1 MKTLRNLAAE
11 VKADFLRS
19 YYENGEL
26 DSWIKFIYE
35 CNNLTDLDTM
45 ITEELLQNIS
55 MDNEEELAEYLYN
68 CLESDLR
75 EWEEEEEVR
84 AKKEVRANA
93 IDELEAVLEEHA
105 SRWRL
110 KNLANTGTLYYE
122 FTIDNGDSY
131 SVRFADHSDC
141 YCNTDYN
148 VAMTNDNLDGYP
160 IESFKEI
167 IIKLQENCQEKE
179 EDEEINARITEA
191 INRVDAANLFESIL
205 KNAVK
210 SYETSRMGY
219 TDAKLYTITTNNGNT
234 YNVRLA
240 GFPMNSDDAKKV
252 DYNVALN
259 GSSKNITGLNYTQF
273 ASILENL

>member
-11 VKADFLRS
+11 VKADFTKT
-19 YYENGEL
+19 YYDNGEL
-26 DSWIKFIYE
+26 DSWINFILE

-55 MDNEEELAEYLYN
+55 MDNEDELAEYLYN

-122 FTIDNGDSY
+122 FTIDNGDSF

-148 VAMTNDNLDGYP
+148 VAMTNDNLDGYT
-160 IESFKEI
+160 IKSFKEI

-179 EDEEINARITEA
+179 DEEDVITET

-210 SYETSRMGY
+210 SYDTSRMGY
-219 TDAKLYTITTNNGNT
+219 TDAKLYTITTNNGNI

-273 ASILENL
+273 ASVLESL

>member
-11 VKADFLRS
+11 VKADFTKT
-19 YYENGEL
+19 YYDNGEL
-26 DSWIKFIYE
+26 DSWINFILE

-122 FTIDNGDSY
+122 FTIDNGDSF

-148 VAMTNDNLDGYP
+148 VAMTNDNLDGYT
-160 IESFKEI
+160 IKSFKEI

-179 EDEEINARITEA
+179 EDVRITET

-210 SYETSRMGY
+210 SYDTSRMGY
-219 TDAKLYTITTNNGNT
+219 TDAKLYTITTNNGNI

-273 ASILENL
+273 ASVLESL

>member
-11 VKADFLRS
+11 VKADFTKT
-19 YYENGEL
+19 YYDNGEL
-26 DSWIKFIYE
+26 DSWINFILEY
-35 CNNLTDLDTM
+35 NNLTDLDTM

-122 FTIDNGDSY
+122 FTIDNGDSF

-148 VAMTNDNLDGYP
+148 VAMTNDNLDGYT
-160 IESFKEI
+160 IKSFKEI

-179 EDEEINARITEA
+179 DEEDVRITET

-210 SYETSRMGY
+210 SYDTSRMGY
-219 TDAKLYTITTNNGNT
+219 TDAKLYTITTNNGNI

-273 ASILENL
+273 ASVLESL

>member
-11 VKADFLRS
+11 VKADFTKT
-19 YYENGEL
+19 YYDNGEL
-26 DSWIKFIYE
+26 DNWINFILE

-122 FTIDNGDSY
+122 FTIDNGDSF

-148 VAMTNDNLDGYP
+148 VAMTNDNLDGYT
-160 IESFKEI
+160 IKSFKEI

-179 EDEEINARITEA
+179 DEEDVRITET

-210 SYETSRMGY
+210 SYDTSRMGY
-219 TDAKLYTITTNNGNT
+219 TDAKLYTITTNNGNI

-273 ASILENL
+273 ASVLESL

>member
-11 VKADFLRS
+11 VKADFTKT
-19 YYENGEL
+19 YYDNGEL
-26 DSWIKFIYE
+26 DSWINFILE

-122 FTIDNGDSY
+122 FTIDNGDSF

-148 VAMTNDNLDGYP
+148 VAMTNDNLDGYT
-160 IESFKEI
+160 IKSFKEI

-179 EDEEINARITEA
+179 DEEDVRITET

-210 SYETSRMGY
+210 SYDTSRMGY
-219 TDAKLYTITTNNGNT
+219 TDAKLYTITTNNGNI

-273 ASILENL
+273 ASVLESL

>member
-11 VKADFLRS
+11 VKADFTKT
-19 YYENGEL
+19 YYDNGEL
-26 DSWIKFIYE
+26 DSWINFILE

-93 IDELEAVLEEHA
+93 IDDLEAVLEEHA

-122 FTIDNGDSY
+122 FTIDNGDSF

-148 VAMTNDNLDGYP
+148 VAMTNDNLDGYT
-160 IESFKEI
+160 IKSFKEI
-167 IIKLQENCQEKE
+167 IIKLQENCQEK

-210 SYETSRMGY
+210 SYDTSRMGY

-273 ASILENL
+273 ASVLESL

>member
-11 VKADFLRS
+11 VKADFTKT
-19 YYENGEL
+19 YYDNGEL
-26 DSWIKFIYE
+26 DSWINFILV

-122 FTIDNGDSY
+122 FTIDNGDSF

-148 VAMTNDNLDGYP
+148 VAMTNDNLDGYT
-160 IESFKEI
+160 IKSFKEI

-179 EDEEINARITEA
+179 DEEDVRITET

-210 SYETSRMGY
+210 SYDTSRMGY
-219 TDAKLYTITTNNGNT
+219 TDAKLYTITTNNGNI

-273 ASILENL
+273 ASVLESL

>member
-11 VKADFLRS
+11 VKADFTKT
-19 YYENGEL
+19 YYDNGEL
-26 DSWIKFIYE
+26 DSWINFILG

-122 FTIDNGDSY
+122 FTIDNGDSF

-148 VAMTNDNLDGYP
+148 VAMTNDNLDGYT
-160 IESFKEI
+160 IKSFKEI

-179 EDEEINARITEA
+179 DEEDVRITET

-210 SYETSRMGY
+210 SYDTSRMGY
-219 TDAKLYTITTNNGNT
+219 TDAKLYTITTNNGNI

-273 ASILENL
+273 ASVLESL

>member
-11 VKADFLRS
+11 VKADFTKT
-19 YYENGEL
+19 YYDNGEL
-26 DSWIKFIYE
+26 DSWINFILE

-122 FTIDNGDSY
+122 FTTDNGDSY

-167 IIKLQENCQEKE
+167 IIKLQENSQEE
-179 EDEEINARITEA
+179 EDEEDVRITET

-219 TDAKLYTITTNNGNT
+219 TDAKLYTITTNNGNI

-259 GSSKNITGLNYTQF
+259 GTNDNVTGLNYTQF